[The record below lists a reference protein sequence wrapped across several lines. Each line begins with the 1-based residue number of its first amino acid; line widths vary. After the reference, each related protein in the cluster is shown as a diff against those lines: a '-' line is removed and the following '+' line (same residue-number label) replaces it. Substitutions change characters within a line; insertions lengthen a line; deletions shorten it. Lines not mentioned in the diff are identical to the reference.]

1 VVCGPNVRA
10 KNLLRNAGSVLRG
23 VTSKTPRSK
32 YPNVLWKSDKERLGL
47 LGGTYC
53 MLGQGVTGGNASGVA
68 APGRRVKR
76 IENWS
81 AKTSLL
87 KEGFDSQLLTHFKF
101 MSQI

>member
-1 VVCGPNVRA
+1 
-10 KNLLRNAGSVLRG
+10 
-23 VTSKTPRSK
+23 
-32 YPNVLWKSDKERLGL
+32 
-47 LGGTYC
+47 

-68 APGRRVKR
+68 APGRRVKGT
-76 IENWS
+76 ENWS